1 MPPKRVKS
9 GTVSAAGA
17 TAVGNKAWE
26 TGLSTAPFEEETWK
40 ASISLVVGE
49 RLEDEELIG
58 ALLLAVQ
65 QPLRRL
71 FSVVTWDATLEKIH
85 ELGNPKIKKTKDA
98 PMFYEVMEAAKVL
111 LDAGEELPCDL
122 LGKLLK
128 FQLLGV
134 KTNDQQRRAAEMRAA
149 EEKAKGK
156 AGNASPTKDKGGA
169 KPAAK
174 GDKGKKGSEPSAPT
188 KDTKLKKR
196 GEEDETNKYIDD
208 EPDDGPQHYVLVVG
222 FQQAQLVSVLDSLGV
237 HVSNVIKL
245 TSQRPD
251 RPEGSL
257 EGSDAKPLD
266 RAKCCC
272 CVPVDAEANI
282 RRRQREQFWG
292 QLEGVLNSGSAL
304 SKLFDVARLSLT
316 AKEILSPQ
324 DKDNPEAMLGFGTR
338 LFEDVACLIYDCL
351 DWRRQ
356 HQHYLNN
363 MRLVQVPSV
372 TRAGARTTQE
382 NPAEMVQTT
391 TPQTPGSKKRQAQE
405 ETPPADPEP
414 AALSTDVDMRYYND
428 LLDQIPPEASSVP
441 LILHCML
448 EQVVATEQDSPPLSA
463 AGSEKGLYS
472 LEKSLADYML
482 SAVISLPRSDQ
493 EKKKLRETFGAVENT
508 QQKTEHQR
516 PLLINCHDER
526 ALRLH
531 HLPVHNS
538 FDVVKTEK
546 EMMRN
551 SPVWNLLCSVRPLSG
566 NRTRLARIQELTHYC
581 TDESLSW
588 PEVER
593 VVRQFV
599 FESMPLTQ
607 LEEGGLL
614 TSAGS
619 PQPTCLPWDDPVS
632 FAKNY
637 LRHSNKTQGARHTET
652 SLRRGIS
659 YHLSDSARV
668 APQKA
673 FKAFQQDES
682 EESLS
687 DVVDVT
693 EIQRSRVRSLRDW
706 HYTEHHNANVFPQI
720 LQSASQSYRCMDTF
734 CGSLDNTLFIVCHN
748 PMSPQRQCKELWDM
762 ALHTNVG
769 FRKYLEHVADSISD
783 WTKEEEDKW
792 LALQAKREADKLR
805 GPTPSDS
812 SEKGRTESAKGT
824 KKDTVSP
831 KHTAMLCPCPPE
843 ASPAKSP
850 IPEEPPPCPPEASP
864 AKSPIPEEPP
874 PCPPEASPA
883 KSPIPEEPPPDQYIR
898 EDSLKAWKLEQSRQ
912 KEEEQVKKAKKDKG
926 GKGAER
932 ADSSKEN
939 KKTTPSTTKKSR
951 EDVSKTPDLAVG
963 TPGGQRAELQ
973 SPTDVFTG
981 FTGYSMEGQLIQVS
995 GQLHSLY
1002 PSDGGHI
1009 QVETIHFVQGSTL
1022 IKVCVMKDKHHFYTH
1037 ITQPNRHHAVHMET
1051 QSPANKSVRLGSFS
1065 AVLDNGIHLSYSRY
1079 GPTGEQGEMQA
1090 GQDSDLDMPT
1100 DSSLSPAP
1108 STLLSSSFSNK
1119 KLNSSHSSKGVE
1131 PPRETNK
1138 SPTPREE
1145 KEQTRESESQAALPG
1160 SAPFQRL
1167 NVSTPSG
1174 LLLQFLSDDT
1184 DGSTPEGQCVLV
1196 RQSFPLHC
1204 SDSREL
1210 HLTDPSLHSELSRVI
1225 TGQGTVVK
1233 YMRDGSTQV
1242 LFADSSVSTCTESG
1256 PIISSPPEPVAKE
1269 DEVVKETQTPERKDS
1284 KDKKGKLGS
1293 KQSLGADQSQSD
1305 PEPREDQRSSGQTQ
1319 ARQGVC
1325 WTTTSPSGH
1334 RVATMG
1340 DQTTDPGPVLAFRA
1354 TDPVSQTVVITREDK
1369 VISVLDRDGT
1379 VIVDHADGTRITT
1392 LYQEREAL
1400 CGWSHQHINTGERS
1414 SSSVCHKEKVVMVE
1428 RLGFATVAMFS
1439 EDRSCKVFFG
1449 DGSVVTATCNGA
1461 YHVYPSSV
1469 GLLLIN
1475 QDGSCVY
1482 RSDPEH
1488 SPTLSLA
1495 SWSPREQPGSYRMDH
1510 TSTSDTLCE
1519 VTDHHGNL
1527 FQVMK
1532 DGRTSVEIS
1541 SPLDSRVEEEEMEE
1555 EEMEEEGGH
1564 PEERELAKHYIGR
1577 KVHIPRLFMAHED
1590 GSGTELLYSQTVEER
1605 LYEDYSDPAVALL
1618 KEPLPDLQ
1626 GVLGITVLRP
1636 CLQDVW
1642 SRWVIQ
1648 KQNKDIIPTNLKSR
1662 RWDNFPSV
1670 ERKTPGPPFGTT
1682 LGRGLTLREKPVS
1695 EACRP
1700 VLSCPDTLEVRQ
1712 LLQYQPV
1719 SRQLRRTLES
1729 RLREYMEQ
1737 VVQRENLSEKMQL
1750 KDPRTEEEKV
1760 HAADLLKLVLS
1771 LPESENPTI
1780 ENRIFPVDVAT
1791 MYTQALMTPALQTE
1805 ASLSEKDTDSF
1816 SEEAQETMWKSRI
1829 EQHRQEL
1836 DQEKMYREALRN
1848 RIIPP
1853 YFHSEKGAG
1862 FEYSEE
1868 VPDMRSLSQDLPP
1881 FPKTPNSQNYLKD
1894 APRETAQRPLNP
1906 TPSHAAGSD
1915 ALPVR
1920 RPTNP
1925 TPQTAVEQQHGGGME
1940 PGSTQVDVAGNPRRH
1955 RVKLPASILSSKPF
1969 SVPNQQFLCVEE
1981 PVRRKVKTV
1990 SVTGGQQLAPRGF
2003 ELLPAEV
2010 QFGTLKE
2017 GCTYSVPVLMKNVG
2031 FHTCRFSVKQPS
2043 PGTGIRVIYTPGPVA
2058 AGMKTELQ
2066 VELYAMAIGLE
2077 EPAEGEVYVSHHI
2090 HIKTESEILYLPVSA
2105 TILPERLYDSRT
2117 KDHTNWLQTGVS
2129 KVRLIS
2135 STPSV
2140 RRGVV
2145 LPHRPLLSTTGEI
2158 E

>member
-17 TAVGNKAWE
+17 TTVGNKGWE
-26 TGLSTAPFEEETWK
+26 TGLTTAPFEEETWK

-71 FSVVTWDATLEKIH
+71 FSVVTWNITLEKIH

-134 KTNDQQRRAAEMRAA
+134 KANDQQRRATEMRAA
-149 EEKAKGK
+149 EEKRKGK

-174 GDKGKKGSEPSAPT
+174 GDKGKKGAELSAPT

-257 EGSDAKPLD
+257 EGRDAKPLD
-266 RAKCCC
+266 G
-272 CVPVDAEANI
+272 DAETNI

-292 QLEGVLNSGSAL
+292 QLEGVLNSGSAF
-304 SKLFDVARLSLT
+304 SKLFDVARLSHT
-316 AKEILSPQ
+316 AKEILPPQ
-324 DKDNPEAMLGFGTR
+324 DKDSPEAMLGFGVR

-356 HQHYLNN
+356 HQHYLNS

-372 TRAGARTTQE
+372 PRAGARTTQE
-382 NPAEMVQTT
+382 SPAETVQTT
-391 TPQTPGSKKRQAQE
+391 TPQTPGSKKRQVQE
-405 ETPPADPEP
+405 ETTPDPEP

-448 EQVVATEQDSPPLSA
+448 EQVVATEQDIPPLSA
-463 AGSEKGLYS
+463 AGSEKGVYS

-482 SAVISLPRSDQ
+482 SAVMSLPRSDQ
-493 EKKKLRETFGAVENT
+493 EKKTLRETFGAVENT
-508 QQKTEHQR
+508 QQNTEHQR

-538 FDVVKTEK
+538 FDAVKTET

-551 SPVWNLLCSVRPLSG
+551 TPVWNLLRSVRPLSG

-588 PEVER
+588 PAVER

-607 LEEGGLL
+607 LEEGVLL
-614 TSAGS
+614 SSAGS
-619 PQPTCLPWDDPVS
+619 PQPTCLPWDDPVC

-637 LRHSNKTQGARHTET
+637 LRHINKTQVKVFH
-652 SLRRGIS
+652 
-659 YHLSDSARV
+659 H
-668 APQKA
+668 
-673 FKAFQQDES
+673 QDES

-693 EIQRSRVRSLRDW
+693 EIQRSRMRSLSDW

-769 FRKYLEHVADSISD
+769 FRKYLEHVANSISD
-783 WTKEEEDKW
+783 WTKEEEVKC
-792 LALQAKREADKLR
+792 LALQAKREAEKLR
-805 GPTPSDS
+805 VPTPSDC
-812 SEKGRTESAKGT
+812 SEKGRAESAKGT
-824 KKDTVSP
+824 KKSTVSP
-831 KHTAMLCPCPPE
+831 KHTAT
-843 ASPAKSP
+843 SPAKSP
-850 IPEEPPPCPPEASP
+850 IPEEGA
-864 AKSPIPEEPP
+864 
-874 PCPPEASPA
+874 
-883 KSPIPEEPPPDQYIR
+883 PDQYIR
-898 EDSLKAWKLEQSRQ
+898 EDSLKAWKMEQDRQ
-912 KEEEQVKKAKKDKG
+912 KEEEQVKKAKKEKG

-963 TPGGQRAELQ
+963 TPGEQRAKLQ
-973 SPTDVFTG
+973 SPPDVFTG

-995 GQLHSLY
+995 GEVHSLF

-1009 QVETIHFVQGSTL
+1009 QVETIHFVRGSTL
-1022 IKVCVMKDKHHFYTH
+1022 IKVCVMKDKHHFYSH
-1037 ITQPNRHHAVHMET
+1037 ITQPNRHQEESPKDAVPMET
-1051 QSPANKSVRLGSFS
+1051 QSPTNKSVRLGSFS
-1065 AVLDNGIHLSYSRY
+1065 AVLDSGIHLSYSHY
-1079 GPTGEQGEMQA
+1079 GPTGEQGEMEA
-1090 GQDSDLDMPT
+1090 GQDSDPDMPT
-1100 DSSLSPAP
+1100 DSSLSPVP
-1108 STLLSSSFSNK
+1108 STLLSSSLSRK
-1119 KLNSSHSSKGVE
+1119 KLNSSHSAKGEQPSK
-1131 PPRETNK
+1131 ETNT
-1138 SPTPREE
+1138 SPTHREE
-1145 KEQTRESESQAALPG
+1145 EEQTRECVGQAALAG

-1204 SDSREL
+1204 SDSREP

-1233 YMRDGSTQV
+1233 YMRDGSTRV
-1242 LFADSSVSTCTESG
+1242 LFADGSVSSRTESG
-1256 PIISSPPEPVAKE
+1256 PIISSPPEAPAKE
-1269 DEVVKETQTPERKDS
+1269 EEVVKETPIPERKDS

-1305 PEPREDQRSSGQTQ
+1305 PEPREEQRSSGQTQ
-1319 ARQGVC
+1319 GRQGVC
-1325 WTTTSPSGH
+1325 WVTTSPSGH

-1340 DQTTDPGPVLAFRA
+1340 DQTTDPGPVLSFRA

-1369 VISVLDRDGT
+1369 VMSVLDRDGT
-1379 VIVDHADGTRITT
+1379 MIVDHADGTRITT

-1400 CGWSHQHINTGERS
+1400 SGWSQEHIHTGERS

-1428 RLGFATVAMFS
+1428 RLGFATVTMFG
-1439 EDRSCKVFFG
+1439 EDRSCNVFFG

-1461 YHVYPSSV
+1461 YQVYPSSV
-1469 GLLLIN
+1469 GLLFIN

-1482 RSDPEH
+1482 TSDPEH
-1488 SPTLSLA
+1488 SPALSLA
-1495 SWSPREQPGSYRMDH
+1495 SWSPREQPGSYRMNH
-1510 TSTSDTLCE
+1510 TFTSDTLCE

-1532 DGRTSVEIS
+1532 DGQASVEIS

-1555 EEMEEEGGH
+1555 EMEEEGGL
-1564 PEERELAKHYIGR
+1564 PEERELAKHPIGR

-1618 KEPLPDLQ
+1618 KEPLPGLQ

-1636 CLQDVW
+1636 SRQDVW

-1648 KQNKDIIPTNLKSR
+1648 KQNKDIIPTNLQSR

-1695 EACRP
+1695 EACRS

-1719 SRQLRRTLES
+1719 SRQLRRTLET
-1729 RLREYMEQ
+1729 RLKEYMEQ
-1737 VVQRENLSEKMQL
+1737 VVQRENLTEKMQL
-1750 KDPRTEEEKV
+1750 NDPRTEEEKV

-1771 LPESENPTI
+1771 LPESEHPTI
-1780 ENRIFPVDVAT
+1780 ENRICPVDAAT
-1791 MYTQALMTPALQTE
+1791 MYIQAVKTPALQTE
-1805 ASLSEKDTDSF
+1805 ASLSEKHTDSF
-1816 SEEAQETMWKSRI
+1816 SEEEPMWKSRI

-1836 DQEKMYREALRN
+1836 DEDKVYREALRN

-1853 YFHSEKGAG
+1853 YFHSEKEAA
-1862 FEYSEE
+1862 FEYSE

-1894 APRETAQRPLNP
+1894 APRETAAQRPLNP

-1915 ALPVR
+1915 ALPR

-1925 TPQTAVEQQHGGGME
+1925 TPQTAGDGSHGVSTGKQQHGGGIE

-1981 PVRRKVKTV
+1981 PVRRKVKTA
-1990 SVTGGQQLAPRGF
+1990 SVTGGQLVPRGF

-2010 QFGTLKE
+2010 QFGALKE

-2066 VELYAMAIGLE
+2066 VELCAMTIGLE
-2077 EPAEGEVYVSHHI
+2077 ESAEGEVYISHHI
-2090 HIKTESEILYLPVSA
+2090 HIKTETEIFYLPVLA
-2105 TILPERLYDSRT
+2105 TILPQRMYDTRT
-2117 KDHTNWLQTGVS
+2117 KDHTNGLQTGVS

-2145 LPHRPLLSTTGEI
+2145 LPHRPLLSTI
-2158 E
+2158 

>member
-71 FSVVTWDATLEKIH
+71 FSVV
-85 ELGNPKIKKTKDA
+85 
-98 PMFYEVMEAAKVL
+98 MEAAKVL

-134 KTNDQQRRAAEMRAA
+134 KTNDQQRRAAEMRA
-149 EEKAKGK
+149 KGK
-156 AGNASPTKDKGGA
+156 AGNTSPTKDKGGA

-196 GEEDETNKYIDD
+196 GEEDETNN
-208 EPDDGPQHYVLVVG
+208 
-222 FQQAQLVSVLDSLGV
+222 LGV

-266 RAKCCC
+266 G
-272 CVPVDAEANI
+272 DAEANI

-324 DKDNPEAMLGFGTR
+324 DKDNPEAM
-338 LFEDVACLIYDCL
+338 DVACLIYDCL

-382 NPAEMVQTT
+382 NPAETVQTT

-405 ETPPADPEP
+405 ETPPDPEP

-581 TDESLSW
+581 TD
-588 PEVER
+588 

-637 LRHSNKTQGARHTET
+637 LRHSNKTQ
-652 SLRRGIS
+652 
-659 YHLSDSARV
+659 
-668 APQKA
+668 A
-673 FKAFQQDES
+673 FHQDES

-792 LALQAKREADKLR
+792 LALQANREADKLR

-831 KHTAMLCPCPPE
+831 KHTAT
-843 ASPAKSP
+843 
-850 IPEEPPPCPPEASP
+850 
-864 AKSPIPEEPP
+864 
-874 PCPPEASPA
+874 SPA

-898 EDSLKAWKLEQSRQ
+898 EDSLKAWKIEQSRQ

-951 EDVSKTPDLAVG
+951 EDVSKTPDLA
-963 TPGGQRAELQ
+963 
-973 SPTDVFTG
+973 G
-981 FTGYSMEGQLIQVS
+981 FTGYSMEGQLIQ
-995 GQLHSLY
+995 
-1002 PSDGGHI
+1002 
-1009 QVETIHFVQGSTL
+1009 
-1022 IKVCVMKDKHHFYTH
+1022 
-1037 ITQPNRHHAVHMET
+1037 PNRHQEESPKDAVPMET

-1079 GPTGEQGEMQA
+1079 GPTGEQGEHLTSSPDYVLTYSVCFSVIKPL
-1090 GQDSDLDMPT
+1090 GVLFLLWGPN
-1100 DSSLSPAP
+1100 SSLSPAP

-1167 NVSTPSG
+1167 N
-1174 LLLQFLSDDT
+1174 
-1184 DGSTPEGQCVLV
+1184 
-1196 RQSFPLHC
+1196 
-1204 SDSREL
+1204 
-1210 HLTDPSLHSELSRVI
+1210 
-1225 TGQGTVVK
+1225 
-1233 YMRDGSTQV
+1233 
-1242 LFADSSVSTCTESG
+1242 
-1256 PIISSPPEPVAKE
+1256 
-1269 DEVVKETQTPERKDS
+1269 
-1284 KDKKGKLGS
+1284 
-1293 KQSLGADQSQSD
+1293 
-1305 PEPREDQRSSGQTQ
+1305 
-1319 ARQGVC
+1319 
-1325 WTTTSPSGH
+1325 
-1334 RVATMG
+1334 
-1340 DQTTDPGPVLAFRA
+1340 
-1354 TDPVSQTVVITREDK
+1354 
-1369 VISVLDRDGT
+1369 
-1379 VIVDHADGTRITT
+1379 
-1392 LYQEREAL
+1392 
-1400 CGWSHQHINTGERS
+1400 
-1414 SSSVCHKEKVVMVE
+1414 
-1428 RLGFATVAMFS
+1428 
-1439 EDRSCKVFFG
+1439 
-1449 DGSVVTATCNGA
+1449 
-1461 YHVYPSSV
+1461 
-1469 GLLLIN
+1469 
-1475 QDGSCVY
+1475 
-1482 RSDPEH
+1482 
-1488 SPTLSLA
+1488 
-1495 SWSPREQPGSYRMDH
+1495 
-1510 TSTSDTLCE
+1510 
-1519 VTDHHGNL
+1519 
-1527 FQVMK
+1527 
-1532 DGRTSVEIS
+1532 
-1541 SPLDSRVEEEEMEE
+1541 
-1555 EEMEEEGGH
+1555 
-1564 PEERELAKHYIGR
+1564 
-1577 KVHIPRLFMAHED
+1577 
-1590 GSGTELLYSQTVEER
+1590 
-1605 LYEDYSDPAVALL
+1605 
-1618 KEPLPDLQ
+1618 
-1626 GVLGITVLRP
+1626 
-1636 CLQDVW
+1636 
-1642 SRWVIQ
+1642 
-1648 KQNKDIIPTNLKSR
+1648 
-1662 RWDNFPSV
+1662 
-1670 ERKTPGPPFGTT
+1670 
-1682 LGRGLTLREKPVS
+1682 
-1695 EACRP
+1695 
-1700 VLSCPDTLEVRQ
+1700 
-1712 LLQYQPV
+1712 
-1719 SRQLRRTLES
+1719 
-1729 RLREYMEQ
+1729 
-1737 VVQRENLSEKMQL
+1737 
-1750 KDPRTEEEKV
+1750 
-1760 HAADLLKLVLS
+1760 
-1771 LPESENPTI
+1771 
-1780 ENRIFPVDVAT
+1780 
-1791 MYTQALMTPALQTE
+1791 
-1805 ASLSEKDTDSF
+1805 
-1816 SEEAQETMWKSRI
+1816 
-1829 EQHRQEL
+1829 
-1836 DQEKMYREALRN
+1836 
-1848 RIIPP
+1848 
-1853 YFHSEKGAG
+1853 
-1862 FEYSEE
+1862 
-1868 VPDMRSLSQDLPP
+1868 
-1881 FPKTPNSQNYLKD
+1881 
-1894 APRETAQRPLNP
+1894 
-1906 TPSHAAGSD
+1906 
-1915 ALPVR
+1915 
-1920 RPTNP
+1920 
-1925 TPQTAVEQQHGGGME
+1925 
-1940 PGSTQVDVAGNPRRH
+1940 
-1955 RVKLPASILSSKPF
+1955 
-1969 SVPNQQFLCVEE
+1969 
-1981 PVRRKVKTV
+1981 
-1990 SVTGGQQLAPRGF
+1990 
-2003 ELLPAEV
+2003 
-2010 QFGTLKE
+2010 
-2017 GCTYSVPVLMKNVG
+2017 
-2031 FHTCRFSVKQPS
+2031 
-2043 PGTGIRVIYTPGPVA
+2043 
-2058 AGMKTELQ
+2058 
-2066 VELYAMAIGLE
+2066 
-2077 EPAEGEVYVSHHI
+2077 
-2090 HIKTESEILYLPVSA
+2090 
-2105 TILPERLYDSRT
+2105 
-2117 KDHTNWLQTGVS
+2117 
-2129 KVRLIS
+2129 
-2135 STPSV
+2135 
-2140 RRGVV
+2140 
-2145 LPHRPLLSTTGEI
+2145 
-2158 E
+2158 

>member
-17 TAVGNKAWE
+17 TAVGNKGWE
-26 TGLSTAPFEEETWK
+26 TGLTNAPFEEETWK

-49 RLEDEELIG
+49 RLEDEELTG

-71 FSVVTWDATLEKIH
+71 FSVVTWDTTLEKIH
-85 ELGNPKIKKTKDA
+85 ELGNPKIKKTKDV

-134 KTNDQQRRAAEMRAA
+134 KANDQQKRATEMRAA
-149 EEKAKGK
+149 EEKGKGK

-174 GDKGKKGSEPSAPT
+174 GDKGKKGAEPSAPT

-208 EPDDGPQHYVLVVG
+208 EPDDGPQHYILVVG

-237 HVSNVIKL
+237 HVSNIIKL

-257 EGSDAKPLD
+257 EGSDDKPLD
-266 RAKCCC
+266 
-272 CVPVDAEANI
+272 VDAETNI

-292 QLEGVLNSGSAL
+292 QLEGVLNSGSAF
-304 SKLFDVARLSLT
+304 SKLFDVARLSHT
-316 AKEILSPQ
+316 TKEILPPQ
-324 DKDNPEAMLGFGTR
+324 DKDTEAMLGFGTR

-356 HQHYLNN
+356 HLHYLNN

-372 TRAGARTTQE
+372 PRAVARTTQDS
-382 NPAEMVQTT
+382 PAETVQTT

-405 ETPPADPEP
+405 ETTPDPEP

-428 LLDQIPPEASSVP
+428 LLDQIPTEASSVP

-448 EQVVATEQDSPPLSA
+448 EQVVATEQDIPPLSTA
-463 AGSEKGLYS
+463 DSEKGVYS
-472 LEKSLADYML
+472 LERSLADYML
-482 SAVISLPRSDQ
+482 SAVMSLPRSDQ
-493 EKKKLRETFGAVENT
+493 EKKTLRETFGAVENT

-531 HLPVHNS
+531 HLPQVHNS
-538 FDVVKTEK
+538 FDAVKTET
-546 EMMRN
+546 EMMKN
-551 SPVWNLLCSVRPLSG
+551 TPVWNLLRSVLSG

-619 PQPTCLPWDDPVS
+619 PQPTCLPWDDPVC

-637 LRHSNKTQGARHTET
+637 LRHINKTQGKVFH
-652 SLRRGIS
+652 
-659 YHLSDSARV
+659 H
-668 APQKA
+668 
-673 FKAFQQDES
+673 QDES

-693 EIQRSRVRSLRDW
+693 EMQRCRMRSLSDW

-720 LQSASQSYRCMDTF
+720 LHSASQSYRCMDTF

-769 FRKYLEHVADSISD
+769 FRKYLEHVANSISD
-783 WTKEEEDKW
+783 WTEEEEVKW
-792 LALQAKREADKLR
+792 LALQAKREAEKLR
-805 GPTPSDS
+805 GPTPPDS

-824 KKDTVSP
+824 KKGPVST
-831 KHTAMLCPCPPE
+831 KHTA

-850 IPEEPPPCPPEASP
+850 VPEEG
-864 AKSPIPEEPP
+864 
-874 PCPPEASPA
+874 
-883 KSPIPEEPPPDQYIR
+883 PPDQYIR
-898 EDSLKAWKLEQSRQ
+898 EDSLKAWKIEQDRQ

-951 EDVSKTPDLAVG
+951 EDVTPDLAVG
-963 TPGGQRAELQ
+963 TPGEQRAKLQ
-973 SPTDVFTG
+973 SPTDAFTG

-995 GQLHSLY
+995 GQVHSLY
-1002 PSDGGHI
+1002 PSDRGHI
-1009 QVETIHFVQGSTL
+1009 QVETIHFVQGATL
-1022 IKVCVMKDKHHFYTH
+1022 IKVCVMKDKHHLYSH
-1037 ITQPNRHHAVHMET
+1037 ITQPNRHQEESPKDAVTMET
-1051 QSPANKSVRLGSFS
+1051 QSPTNKSVWLGSFS
-1065 AVLDNGIHLSYSRY
+1065 AVLDSGIHLSYSHY
-1079 GPTGEQGEMQA
+1079 GPTGEQGEMEA

-1100 DSSLSPAP
+1100 ESSLSPVP
-1108 STLLSSSFSNK
+1108 STLLSSSLSRE
-1119 KLNSSHSSKGVE
+1119 KLNSSHSARGVQPSK
-1131 PPRETNK
+1131 ETNK
-1138 SPTPREE
+1138 SSTHREE
-1145 KEQTRESESQAALPG
+1145 EEQTRQCVGQAALSG

-1167 NVSTPSG
+1167 NLSTPSG
-1174 LLLQFLSDDT
+1174 LLLQFLREDT

-1196 RQSFPLHC
+1196 RQTFPLHC
-1204 SDSREL
+1204 SDSREP

-1242 LFADSSVSTCTESG
+1242 LFADGSVSSSTDSG
-1256 PIISSPPEPVAKE
+1256 PIVSSPPEPPAKE
-1269 DEVVKETQTPERKDS
+1269 EEVVKETPIPERKDS

-1305 PEPREDQRSSGQTQ
+1305 PEPREEQRSSDNTQ
-1319 ARQGVC
+1319 GRQGVC
-1325 WTTTSPSGH
+1325 WVTTSPSGH

-1369 VISVLDRDGT
+1369 VMSVLDRDGT
-1379 VIVDHADGTRITT
+1379 VIIDHADGTRITT

-1400 CGWSHQHINTGERS
+1400 SGWSQEHINTGERS
-1414 SSSVCHKEKVVMVE
+1414 SSVCRKEKVVMVE
-1428 RLGFATVAMFS
+1428 RLEFATVTMFG
-1439 EDRSCKVFFG
+1439 EGRSCNVVFG
-1449 DGSVVTATCNGA
+1449 DGSVVTATCDGA
-1461 YHVYPSSV
+1461 YQVYPSSV
-1469 GLLLIN
+1469 GLLFIN

-1482 RSDPEH
+1482 TSDPEH

-1495 SWSPREQPGSYRMDH
+1495 SWSPREQPGSYRMNH

-1532 DGRTSVEIS
+1532 DGQASVEIS
-1541 SPLDSRVEEEEMEE
+1541 SPLDSRVEEEEE
-1555 EEMEEEGGH
+1555 EEEGGL
-1564 PEERELAKHYIGR
+1564 PEERELSKHPIGR

-1626 GVLGITVLRP
+1626 GVLGIAVLRP
-1636 CLQDVW
+1636 SRQDVW
-1642 SRWVIQ
+1642 SRWVMQ

-1662 RWDNFPSV
+1662 RWDSFPSV
-1670 ERKTPGPPFGTT
+1670 ERKKPGPLFGTT

-1719 SRQLRRTLES
+1719 SRQLRRTLET
-1729 RLREYMEQ
+1729 RLKEYMEQ
-1737 VVQRENLSEKMQL
+1737 VIQRENLTEKMQL
-1750 KDPRTEEEKV
+1750 NDPRTEEEKI

-1771 LPESENPTI
+1771 LPESEHPTI
-1780 ENRIFPVDVAT
+1780 ENRICPVDAAT
-1791 MYTQALMTPALQTE
+1791 LYIQAVKTPALQTE
-1805 ASLSEKDTDSF
+1805 ASLSEKHTDSF
-1816 SEEAQETMWKSRI
+1816 SKEAQDIMWKSRI

-1836 DQEKMYREALRN
+1836 DQEKIYREALRN

-1862 FEYSEE
+1862 FEYSE

-1881 FPKTPNSQNYLKD
+1881 FPNTPNSQNYLRD
-1894 APRETAQRPLNP
+1894 APQETAAQRPLNP

-1915 ALPVR
+1915 ALPR

-1925 TPQTAVEQQHGGGME
+1925 TPQTAGDSSHGVSTVKQQHGGGIG

-2017 GCTYSVPVLMKNVG
+2017 GCSYSVPVLMKNVG

-2066 VELYAMAIGLE
+2066 VELHAMTIGLE
-2077 EPAEGEVYVSHHI
+2077 ESAEGEVYISHHI
-2090 HIKTESEILYLPVSA
+2090 HIKTETEIFYLPVLA
-2105 TILPERLYDSRT
+2105 TILPERLYDTRT
-2117 KDHTNWLQTGVS
+2117 KDHTNGLQTGVP

-2145 LPHRPLLSTTGEI
+2145 LPLRPLLSTTGEI
-2158 E
+2158 ESDGLRRLI

>member
-266 RAKCCC
+266 G
-272 CVPVDAEANI
+272 DAEANI

-324 DKDNPEAMLGFGTR
+324 DKDNQEAM
-338 LFEDVACLIYDCL
+338 DVACLIYDCL

-382 NPAEMVQTT
+382 NPAETVQTT

-405 ETPPADPEP
+405 ETPPG
-414 AALSTDVDMRYYND
+414 STV
-428 LLDQIPPEASSVP
+428 LFCSLVP
-441 LILHCML
+441 L

-637 LRHSNKTQGARHTET
+637 LRHSNKTQ
-652 SLRRGIS
+652 
-659 YHLSDSARV
+659 
-668 APQKA
+668 A
-673 FKAFQQDES
+673 FHQDES

-831 KHTAMLCPCPPE
+831 KHTAT
-843 ASPAKSP
+843 
-850 IPEEPPPCPPEASP
+850 
-864 AKSPIPEEPP
+864 
-874 PCPPEASPA
+874 SPA

-898 EDSLKAWKLEQSRQ
+898 EDSLKAWKIEQSRQ

-963 TPGGQRAELQ
+963 TPGDQRAELQ

-1037 ITQPNRHHAVHMET
+1037 ITQPNRHHAVPMET

-1555 EEMEEEGGH
+1555 EGGH

-1605 LYEDYSDPAVALL
+1605 LYEDHSDPAVALL

-1771 LPESENPTI
+1771 LPESEHPTI

-1894 APRETAQRPLNP
+1894 APRETAAQRPLNP

-1940 PGSTQVDVAGNPRRH
+1940 PGRTQVDVAGNPRRH

-2066 VELYAMAIGLE
+2066 VELYALAIGLE

-2090 HIKTESEILYLPVSA
+2090 HIKTEMVSP
-2105 TILPERLYDSRT
+2105 ILPERLYDSRT